1 MKNIELKVRV
11 ENFGELVRIL
21 KKKDARYEGVLRQA
35 DVYYNCENGRLKLR
49 EINNKRSELI
59 FYSRPDKNGSKISE
73 YQILKIEKKQL
84 QGTKA
89 ILKAALGEKV
99 IVRKKRELWLYE
111 HTRIHLDIVNKLGKF
126 LELETVVENINLRQ
140 AKKEHDDVIKFL
152 GLGQFEKYNKS
163 YSDLLS

>member
-1 MKNIELKVRV
+1 MKNIELKVEV
-11 ENFGELVRIL
+11 DNFNGLVGAL
-21 KKKDARYEGVLRQA
+21 KSNKARYEGVLRQI
-35 DVYYNCENGRLKLR
+35 DTYYNCKTGRLKLR
-49 EINNKRSELI
+49 EINNKEFELI
-59 FYSRPDKNGSKISE
+59 FYDRPDKNGSKISE

-99 IVRKKRELWLYE
+99 IMRKRRELWLYE